1 MSTWA
6 LLWKMWNCLERR
18 QATEGTGTE
27 PGDIHICFL
36 SCLQRYVAL
45 RTSFLPAGTT
55 CKSLLP
61 WRDWFGSNRFFDTS
75 NIVTW
80 GGEWGK
86 FRYGRL
92 IDPVDFYFVGGMQP
106 SPQFLFQGCWV
117 GFSWWLKVCHS
128 SQVRDI
134 EVKSATLGVRELS
147 FVFAGD
153 YCNYIWF
160 LNSSSAI
167 SAPQISLNSSTPGRW
182 LYSQKWLSCELML
195 ESPCKHRK
203 WHSFD
208 SFVFC
213 TCSLNDRLVISF
225 LTTQS
230 HKYLPNWISRGIFWV
245 PPRSLNNC
253 ISSFPGFRC
262 CKAYPPT
269 TGSAISMLRS
279 GGRRLARPRK
289 QRRWSGRSPAGISS
303 IEGSGTR

>member
-80 GGEWGK
+80 GGECGK

-92 IDPVDFYFVGGMQP
+92 IDPVDFYFVGGKQP
-106 SPQFLFQGCWV
+106 SPSPKFLFQVCWV

-128 SQVRDI
+128 SQVCDI
-134 EVKSATLGVRELS
+134 EVKSATLGVRGL
-147 FVFAGD
+147 
-153 YCNYIWF
+153 
-160 LNSSSAI
+160 SSALCLQEI
-167 SAPQISLNSSTPGRW
+167 N
-182 LYSQKWLSCELML
+182 
-195 ESPCKHRK
+195 
-203 WHSFD
+203 
-208 SFVFC
+208 
-213 TCSLNDRLVISF
+213 
-225 LTTQS
+225 
-230 HKYLPNWISRGIFWV
+230 
-245 PPRSLNNC
+245 
-253 ISSFPGFRC
+253 
-262 CKAYPPT
+262 
-269 TGSAISMLRS
+269 
-279 GGRRLARPRK
+279 
-289 QRRWSGRSPAGISS
+289 
-303 IEGSGTR
+303 